1 MAKIQT
7 SPVLKKGENTKVLA
21 RLVKYLIHDRI
32 RMLIMV
38 LSGLIGVTLIVIG
51 PKVMARGTDILFTGI
66 LGAMLKNTMHVPER
80 TPMSTVTEML
90 RSNGQDKIASLLSNY
105 NVEVGKGVDWN
116 AFARIMLITV
126 AIYVVA
132 MGFRALQAFT
142 MAHITSN
149 VVYRL
154 RNEIVEKINRLP
166 LSYFDRVPRGEVM
179 SRTTNDVD
187 NVQQSLQQILAEFFF
202 SVFQFIATIVMMLTI
217 SPTLTLVAVIV
228 IPILLLI
235 IGAILKL
242 VQPQFIK
249 QWDNTGKVN
258 SHVEEMF
265 SGHMVV
271 RAYGQEHEAEETFEE
286 YNHNLYKSSF
296 IANFFSSLMNPLT
309 SFAGNMSFI
318 IVAIFGGLRVINGQ
332 LTLGD
337 LQAFTQYSRQ
347 ATQPLG
353 QLASMGS
360 MMQSAVASA
369 QRIFEFLDAQEEEQE
384 DPSTPRLAELTA
396 DRGGVKGHVEFD
408 HVKFSYK
415 PDNPLISD
423 LSLEAQPGQTIAI
436 VGPTGAGKTTLVN
449 LLMRFYEID
458 GGHIRLDG
466 VDTKQLTRQ
475 DLRSHFGMVLQDTW
489 LFEGT
494 IRENLFYGVH
504 DVSAHTQERLME
516 AARATH
522 VDEFVRRLPEGYD
535 TVLSDDSTE
544 LSQGEKQLLTI
555 CRAYLSDPDIL
566 ILDEA
571 TSSVDTRTEVKV
583 QQAMNTLRSGRT
595 AFVIA
600 HRLSTI
606 RDADIILVVNH
617 GNIVEQGSHDELLAL
632 NGAYASMYNSQFAGK
647 NDDN

>member
-1 MAKIQT
+1 MARNDT
-7 SPVLKKGENTKVLA
+7 SPVVKKGENLRVIS
-21 RLVKYLIHDRI
+21 RLVRYLAADRV
-32 RMLIMV
+32 RMTIMI
-38 LSGLIGVTLIVIG
+38 LTGLIGVTLIVAG
-51 PKVMARGTDILFTGI
+51 PKIMAQGTDILFTGI
-66 LGAMLKNTMHVPER
+66 LGVMLKNTMHIPEG
-80 TPMSTVTEML
+80 TSINTVIDML
-90 RSNGQDKIASLLSNY
+90 KQNGQDKIASMLSSY
-105 NVEVGKGVDWN
+105 NVAVGKSVDWS
-116 AFARIMLITV
+116 AFAKIMLITIG
-126 AIYVVA
+126 IYVIA
-132 MGFRALQAFT
+132 MTLRAVQSFM
-142 MAHITSN
+142 MARTTSN
-149 VVYRL
+149 LVYRL
-154 RNEIVEKINRLP
+154 RNEIIEKINRLP
-166 LSYFDRVPRGEVM
+166 LSYFDRIPRGEIM

-202 SVFQFIATIVMMLTI
+202 STFQFVATIIMMLTI
-217 SPTLTLVAVIV
+217 SPTLTVVAVIV
-228 IPILLLI
+228 IPVLLVVI
-235 IGAILKL
+235 AGILKL
-242 VQPQFIK
+242 VQPEFIK
-249 QWDNTGKVN
+249 QWEHTGKVN

-265 SGHMVV
+265 SGHLVV
-271 RAYGQEHEAEETFEE
+271 RAYGQEHNAEQTFEE
-286 YNHNLYKSSF
+286 YNQGLYKSSF

-309 SFAGNMSFI
+309 SFAGNVSFV

-360 MMQSAVASA
+360 MLQSAVASA
-369 QRIFEFLDAQEEEQE
+369 QRIFEFLDADEEERDNQ
-384 DPSTPRLAELTA
+384 DAPRLAELTA
-396 DRGGVKGHVEFD
+396 ANGGVKGHVEFD
-408 HVKFSYK
+408 HVQFAYTADK
-415 PDNPLISD
+415 PLIRD

-449 LLMRFYEID
+449 LLMRFYEIN

-504 DVSAHTQERLME
+504 DASARTEERLLE
-516 AARATH
+516 ATRATH
-522 VDEFVRRLPEGYD
+522 VDEFIRRLPQGYD

-555 CRAYLSDPDIL
+555 ARAYLSDPDIL

-583 QQAMNTLRSGRT
+583 QEAMNTLRTGRT

-617 GNIVEQGSHDELLAL
+617 GDIVEQGSHDELLAL
-632 NGAYASMYNSQFAGK
+632 NGAYANMYNSQFAGK
-647 NDDN
+647 SDDN